1 MIADALKQCRGS
13 RPEPRPFPL
22 SPFFHASSSKTSQY
36 GSALKAQIPGG
47 KGRKMSC
54 SSCDSLFLLVLDRI
68 LLKWKE
74 KMPVKSKKAD
84 INELKRARENYKG
97 KENDVQL
104 RTRSLDRK

>member
-1 MIADALKQCRGS
+1 MGLRAEDPDS
-13 RPEPRPFPL
+13 R
-22 SPFFHASSSKTSQY
+22 
-36 GSALKAQIPGG
+36 G

-68 LLKWKE
+68 LLKRKE

-97 KENDVQL
+97 RGENDVQL
-104 RTRSLDRK
+104 RTRDLDRK